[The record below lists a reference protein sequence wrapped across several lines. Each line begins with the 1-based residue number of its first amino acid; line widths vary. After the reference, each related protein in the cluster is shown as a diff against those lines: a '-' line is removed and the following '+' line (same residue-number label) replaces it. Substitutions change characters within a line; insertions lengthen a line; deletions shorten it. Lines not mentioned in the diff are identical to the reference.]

1 MQGGDLHHGV
11 LAGEPQHLVRLTGH
25 VPILPRGTRPRE
37 DDEVSPRPG
46 GVVAPDRQGGPMFTS
61 SAHPALHPAADLPG
75 LLAGQQQRIE
85 WQFQRTLAAAGR
97 TGTPRSASWPG

>member
-1 MQGGDLHHGV
+1 
-11 LAGEPQHLVRLTGH
+11 
-25 VPILPRGTRPRE
+25 
-37 DDEVSPRPG
+37 
-46 GVVAPDRQGGPMFTS
+46 MFTS